1 VEGLPGVRQWF
12 DSSDRRLRTHSFD
25 THCYAS
31 RHTSGDIVENMKIAF
46 TFPGQGSQTVGML
59 SELAQSFPIVKS
71 TYDAASAVLGIDL
84 WSIVQNGPEEKLNAT
99 EQTQPAMLAG
109 GVSVLR
115 VWRECGGPEPELL
128 AGHSLGE
135 YSALVCAGALE
146 FDVAVEAV
154 TARARFMQEA
164 VPQGVGA
171 IAAILGLDDEVI
183 IDICAKACENQ
194 HVSAVNFNAPGQVAI
209 AGHSQAVDRATA
221 LASEA
226 GAKRAIRLPLSVP
239 VHCELMR
246 PAAERFQSVLESLQ
260 IMEPKTPVLHNVDVS
275 PRTNADYIR
284 EALVCQVHSPVQWTK
299 TINQF
304 ALLGVDTLIELGPG
318 KVLTGLAKRIDRSL
332 TGLAVSSPAS
342 LDKALAFTRS

>member
-1 VEGLPGVRQWF
+1 
-12 DSSDRRLRTHSFD
+12 
-25 THCYAS
+25 
-31 RHTSGDIVENMKIAF
+31 MKIAF

-154 TARARFMQEA
+154 AARARFMQEA
-164 VPQGVGA
+164 V
-171 IAAILGLDDEVI
+171 LD
-183 IDICAKACENQ
+183 
-194 HVSAVNFNAPGQVAI
+194 
-209 AGHSQAVDRATA
+209 
-221 LASEA
+221 
-226 GAKRAIRLPLSVP
+226 
-239 VHCELMR
+239 
-246 PAAERFQSVLESLQ
+246 
-260 IMEPKTPVLHNVDVS
+260 
-275 PRTNADYIR
+275 
-284 EALVCQVHSPVQWTK
+284 
-299 TINQF
+299 
-304 ALLGVDTLIELGPG
+304 
-318 KVLTGLAKRIDRSL
+318 
-332 TGLAVSSPAS
+332 
-342 LDKALAFTRS
+342 